1 VIASQPMVKDGGH
14 FHAVQFYPNSQA
26 LARLVSRFIGE
37 GFASGLPAIV
47 IATPEHRELIKHEL
61 AAASFDVDQ
70 LEGEGTLL
78 MLDAGTVLS
87 AFMVDGMPDATRF
100 RQTMIPII
108 ERVCRGRA
116 DCVIRTYGEMVDV
129 LWKAGKTVAAVRLET
144 LWNELAQTHAFA
156 LLCGYAMGSFYKDAA
171 QEEICRHHTHVLSPG
186 GELGTV
192 Q

>member
-1 VIASQPMVKDGGH
+1 MIAPDQSAKDGGH

-26 LARLVSRFIGE
+26 LARLVGRFIGE
-37 GFASGLPAIV
+37 GLSGGLPAIV
-47 IATPEHRELIKHEL
+47 IATPEHRELIKQEL
-61 AAASFDVDQ
+61 AASFDVKH
-70 LEGEGTLL
+70 LEANGTLL
-78 MLDAGTVLS
+78 MFDARQVLS
-87 AFMVDGMPDATRF
+87 SFMVDGMPDAARF

-108 ERVCRGRA
+108 ERACHGRA

-129 LWKAGKTVAAVRLET
+129 LWKAGQTVAAVRLET

-171 QEEICRHHTHVLSPG
+171 QQEICGHHTHTLSIDEQFG
-186 GELGTV
+186 AA